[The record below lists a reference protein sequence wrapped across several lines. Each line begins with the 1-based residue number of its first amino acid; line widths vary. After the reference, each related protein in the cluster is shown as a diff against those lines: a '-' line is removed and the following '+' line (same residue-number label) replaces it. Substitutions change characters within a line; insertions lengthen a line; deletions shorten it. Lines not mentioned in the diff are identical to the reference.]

1 MQNII
6 QMEDDIKGM
15 PDQTL
20 QMLAR
25 QPSSQ
30 VPQFLVVSEIQRRTD
45 MRKRFEAQKQQPQG
59 SVSDRIVDE
68 GLASLA
74 PPPQMQAPMPMQP
87 QQMPQQMAAG
97 GVVGMQ
103 AGRQAP
109 FTYLSAPRRAG
120 DPTSRQRMLTPE
132 GRAAIMPLYTGT
144 TQLRESNR
152 GGEFITPSKMREMRA
167 AGLSEDDY
175 QEMLEA
181 EGGAGS
187 GYRVDATGGL
197 VKDAPTFEY
206 QAFDPELAE
215 SFAGVEFES
224 ESFDPLGRTKEANL
238 VRLAR
243 FAEQNPERFGQI
255 QEGLQAGQ
263 TLREFLQAEDIARMG
278 EAMRPGMEAMSY
290 SGNPP
295 TNRVDPMDLD
305 QDGLGLSPDVDLSE
319 VLSFSMP
326 EIDEGDASKLASN
339 AVKEDGTQSP
349 LEAAVAQVAAARGK
363 KADAEFNYQA
373 LIDRANTSA
382 EQYTREAAE
391 RAEDLRKQS
400 KKDMLSSAL
409 IELGAGIA
417 AGDLAGG
424 LSRAGRS
431 AADIKQTASTQARAE
446 EAEARRLA
454 EAARQRGEAFSV
466 EAFKSA
472 QEQERYDQQLDIA
485 AKEFAAKILS
495 DEEDRGLRERL
506 AGADRDAALERLAAS
521 FANDQSLLDQK
532 QTEARRLFNEGKI
545 QAGKEALGDAINKY
559 INSASFQKRIEF
571 MEPKEKQA
579 LIESETQRIR
589 DSVGDLYEYKP
600 SVSFADRK

>member
-74 PPPQMQAPMPMQP
+74 PPPQMQAPMQP

-97 GVVGMQ
+97 GVVGMY
-103 AGRQAP
+103 GGGMGISRKP
-109 FTYLSAPRRAG
+109 IKLFG
-120 DPTSRQRMLTPE
+120 EDPLKDTIFDLE
-132 GRAAIMPLYTGT
+132 GRRKKSFQNMTGRLYAGKPL
-144 TQLRESNR
+144 TQTQQGVYRQYAE
-152 GGEFITPSKMREMRA
+152 EF
-167 AGLSEDDY
+167 GLPPNIE
-175 QEMLEA
+175 QK
-181 EGGAGS
+181 S
-187 GYRVDATGGL
+187 GFFSANIEEVE
-197 VKDAPTFEY
+197 PE
-206 QAFDPELAE
+206 FD
-215 SFAGVEFES
+215 
-224 ESFDPLGRTKEANL
+224 
-238 VRLAR
+238 
-243 FAEQNPERFGQI
+243 
-255 QEGLQAGQ
+255 
-263 TLREFLQAEDIARMG
+263 
-278 EAMRPGMEAMSY
+278 
-290 SGNPP
+290 
-295 TNRVDPMDLD
+295 
-305 QDGLGLSPDVDLSE
+305 DVDLPYSPPQPDPFAQGAQDIRDIAA
-319 VLSFSMP
+319 FSMSQKGVEPSIESKLEEVEAFSSP
-326 EIDEGDASKLASN
+326 EIQPQDTSKLTSN
-339 AVKEDGTQSP
+339 AVTEDATVSP
-349 LEAAVAQVAAARGK
+349 LETAIAQVAAARGK
-363 KADAEFNYQA
+363 KSDAEFNYQA
-373 LIDRANTSA
+373 LIDRANKSA

-391 RAEDLRKQS
+391 RAEDLRKES

-454 EAARQRGEAFSV
+454 EAARQRGEGFSI

-545 QAGKEALGDAINKY
+545 QAGREALGDAINKY

-571 MEPKEKQA
+571 MEPEEKQA